1 MSSREWTT
9 PVETLAL
16 LCLGAPL
23 ASAAEVAGD
32 DGLAAA
38 LRAPVAESIAAY
50 GKKDAA
56 GTLSRIDTRSPDY
69 ESTKLA
75 LDEQFKDLD
84 VTAELV
90 DFDYIGHDDE
100 FAVARVKMK
109 TTGKPKSGFADN
121 TVDSIMI
128 FHYQDGAW
136 KIWTE
141 KVLGVEI
148 AK

>member
-1 MSSREWTT
+1 MNSREWTT
-9 PVETLAL
+9 LVVTLAL
-16 LCLGAPL
+16 LCLGVPL
-23 ASAAEVAGD
+23 VSAAEVAGD
-32 DGLAAA
+32 DELAAA
-38 LRAPVAESIAAY
+38 LRAPVAGSIAAY
-50 GKKDAA
+50 DKKDAD
-56 GTLSRIDTRSPDY
+56 GVLSRIDTKSPDY

-84 VTAELV
+84 VTTELV